1 MGRLI
6 WCGVADTNLGLCQVV
21 PCIIYGHICTGN
33 IFKHEELRAGGRA
46 VSRAGK
52 QLNKTTEFL
61 QTEPTALGAL
71 APKDTNKIAE
81 ANNSKSPQR
90 SQTCHTQ
97 TFVV

>member
-1 MGRLI
+1 M
-6 WCGVADTNLGLCQVV
+6 DTYALEIFLNMKSSELGA
-21 PCIIYGHICTGN
+21 
-33 IFKHEELRAGGRA
+33 ELFLGQG
-46 VSRAGK
+46 ST
-52 QLNKTTEFL
+52 LNRTTEFL
-61 QTEPTALGAL
+61 QREPTALGAL